1 LIKHTM
7 NSIQLQEVHAD
18 QESTIVSTNLSDSLR
33 EAGQKFFSKRVFS
46 MPVFESDSSQKLLGL
61 LTLDVLAGYI
71 VQLFSERASL
81 QNNSDSTT
89 VFQSLGAYPF
99 KKADVEAITEKFN
112 SAHVRDLKLVPVET
126 LPLTATLRQA
136 IDMLSSGTVP
146 RIPIVNP
153 EGKIVK
159 ILSQSSLVNFLSHHL
174 SELMGDVAKQTL
186 ADLNLLGTPA
196 VVSAEAN
203 QRAIS
208 TVARM
213 LYLKYYSLGILDPDA
228 KHPVILTMITLKDV
242 EISFVDFERLLLP
255 TADFITLA
263 RQMHLKDINPTIN
276 CSGVDT
282 LEKVIK
288 KFAATKIHRL
298 FIRDPNTH
306 ELSSI
311 LSLNHIVKYLA
322 TRDN

>member
-1 LIKHTM
+1 M

-18 QESTIVSTNLSDSLR
+18 QESTIVYTIMSDSLR

-46 MPVFESDSSQKLLGL
+46 MPVFESESSQKFIGL
-61 LTLDVLAGYI
+61 LTLDVLAGFI
-71 VQLFSERASL
+71 IDLFSERASL
-81 QNNSDSTT
+81 HNSGDPSTL
-89 VFQSLGAYPF
+89 FQRLESHPF
-99 KKADVEAITEKFN
+99 TKDDVETITEKFN
-112 SAHVRDLKLVPVET
+112 SAHVRDLKLVSVET

-136 IDMLSSGTVP
+136 IDVLSSGTVQ
-146 RIPIVNP
+146 RLPIVNS

-174 SELMGDVAKQTL
+174 SELLGDASKHSL
-186 ADLNLLGTPA
+186 IELNMSGAPA
-196 VVSAEAN
+196 VVSANAN
-203 QRAIS
+203 QKAIS
-208 TVARM
+208 TFARM
-213 LYLKYYSLGILDPDA
+213 LHLRYFSLGILDPDT
-228 KHPVILTMITLKDV
+228 KHPVILTMITLKDF
-242 EISFVDFERLLLP
+242 EISFVDFQRLLLP

-276 CSGVDT
+276 CSGDDT

-298 FIRDPNTH
+298 FIRDPNSH
-306 ELSSI
+306 ELTSI